1 MPLKSPATPPAS
13 SPSSPFTHRVFNW
26 FQTLFD
32 EPSGFIAET
41 HEKRRLPRHKL
52 CVDLQLRSQSYPCL
66 VGETAN
72 VSPLGLF
79 VELGHPPPPPGTAFK
94 MTLGQNTPSSN
105 LDEIIVV
112 VVRTVRVPPF
122 GVGLEI
128 LRGLTHPGALR
139 NYRAQILSRL
149 RNPSSSPFLT

>member
-1 MPLKSPATPPAS
+1 MPLKSPVL
-13 SPSSPFTHRVFNW
+13 PSSNPSPFSQRVFNW
-26 FQTLFD
+26 FQALFD
-32 EPSGFIAET
+32 EPSDFIPET
-41 HEKRRLPRHKL
+41 QEKRSLPRHKL
-52 CVDLQLRSQSYPCL
+52 RIDLQLCSVSCPKL
-66 VGETAN
+66 VGHSVN

-79 VELGHPPPPPGTAFK
+79 VQLESPPPPSGTAFQ
-94 MTLGQNTPSSN
+94 MTLGHKPSSSN

>member
-1 MPLKSPATPPAS
+1 MPLKSPLLTPAA
-13 SPSSPFTHRVFNW
+13 PFSQRVFNW
-26 FQTLFD
+26 FQALFD
-32 EPSGFIAET
+32 EPSDFIAET

-52 CVDLQLRSQSYPCL
+52 RIDLQLCSLSHPKLTGQS
-66 VGETAN
+66 VN

-79 VELGHPPPPPGTAFK
+79 VHLDSPPPPSGTAFQ
-94 MTLGQNTPSSN
+94 MTLGHKSPSSN

-112 VVRTVRVPPF
+112 VVRTNRVPPY
-122 GVGLEI
+122 GVGLQI